1 MLEHACIEPDSEH
14 LYHCIPGTIKMYFF
28 SMLEDYR
35 KNNIMLKNAFCS
47 DFLLI
52 PYPKYV

>member
-28 SMLEDYR
+28 PCLR
-35 KNNIMLKNAFCS
+35 TIGKIILC
-47 DFLLI
+47 
-52 PYPKYV
+52 